1 MGTIRAKVKVLQAD
15 NGVVIA
21 DHGAC
26 SVEVVKYG
34 EGLDQSEI
42 FKAIGMAVYGE
53 WLAADEEQKEGSFGV
68 ELRVEFRPIKKD
80 VIFKA

>member
-1 MGTIRAKVKVLQAD
+1 MKVLQAD

-26 SVEVVKYG
+26 SVDVVKYG
-34 EGLDQSEI
+34 DGLDKSEI
-42 FKAIGMAVYGE
+42 FKEIGRAIYGE

-68 ELRVEFRPIKKD
+68 EIRAEFRPIKKD
-80 VIFKA
+80 VILKA

>member
-1 MGTIRAKVKVLQAD
+1 MGTIKAKERVLLAD
-15 NGVVIA
+15 NGMVVA
-21 DHGAC
+21 DHGSC
-26 SVEVVKYG
+26 SVAVVKYG
-34 EGLDQSEI
+34 EGLDKSEI
-42 FKAIGMAVYGE
+42 FKEIGRAIYEE